1 MSGAALKYVGNL
13 LKSIGIPYEMMEW
26 TSGLPPDCYFVG
38 DYIEEPSP
46 TKEENGYQR
55 STFILRGFTRRQE
68 WGVLEEAK
76 EKIERSL
83 PRTAIL
89 ENGSGIAVSYESA
102 RPVPTGDG
110 ELKSIK
116 INLEIQEWKV
126 S

>member
-1 MSGAALKYVGNL
+1 MSEAALKYMDKL
-13 LKSIGIPYEMMEW
+13 MKSIGIPYEMMEW
-26 TSGLPPDCYFVG
+26 TSGLLPDGYFVG

-46 TKEENGYQR
+46 TKEENGYQA
-55 STFILRGFTRRQE
+55 STFILRGFTRRE
-68 WGVLEEAK
+68 WSVLERAK
-76 EKIERSL
+76 AKLEKHL

-110 ELKSIK
+110 EMKSIK
-116 INLEIQEWKV
+116 INLKIQEWKV